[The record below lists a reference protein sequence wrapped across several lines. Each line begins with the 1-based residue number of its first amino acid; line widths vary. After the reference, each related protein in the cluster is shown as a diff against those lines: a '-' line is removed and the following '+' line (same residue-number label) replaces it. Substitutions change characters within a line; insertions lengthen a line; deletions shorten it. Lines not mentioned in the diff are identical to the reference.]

1 MDSGSNPYNEELIL
15 KSYGLLDS
23 STIEQLGSTLG
34 RECSTKTTKKVPPR
48 LTGIRHSAHNSL
60 EDSLMPMPKGGF
72 HERAIA
78 TINASRKPSEKAL
91 RNRSHYFQTTSS
103 MKDKSH
109 FPLKIKST
117 KLNGYTRKKFAEL
130 RSKFK
135 TSGPIQ
141 THPMPEIH
149 VIRPNKPH
157 SSLPNVIP
165 ESDMSKSPERS
176 ITDNE
181 TLQTP
186 AVNSRFLFNE
196 SSQTNSVPP
205 YIGPNQEKPKRR
217 HQTTKDGDAC
227 IFCGLPLYDTL
238 SIEGKEQVIDL
249 SCEHQV
255 HEQCLLLEMELKN
268 MSLQDSTDTSLSSSP
283 IDEAVMRN
291 NSYPKCP
298 KCNNGTIAVPRDS
311 EIKDRLGVQI
321 LLYPK
326 TNLLQKLLG
335 KSTGAKVDYSPIQVA
350 GDGISSMVASSVNSL
365 SSNSSPSSN
374 TSFKLDSKLP
384 EEILPVPP
392 DWVLMYDVEDLRKKF
407 ITELNTMVEDQ
418 DVNSLNEDLILTR
431 SLLDSFGSL
440 RLFDKISF
448 RFENQRNFLQWYCYF
463 FKHMLVFLEP
473 GKALFALVPITP
485 LIRIKAVSDSELSI
499 SGGQRNSL
507 SVNLKSDYPG
517 LISKWRNA
525 LENNKASFGLDLLTS
540 TVSEDEFKPILE
552 KMKTDEVPTTI
563 PLRNSPKINKNIYEY
578 TFSAINNDDTPDN
591 IVVLINEM
599 DMRTKKSFISI
610 VNIFRCFDILNI
622 NTAAIFSSID
632 LPTWDSMCEN
642 VVHFGKKD
650 FEDNAAQ
657 LKAKI
662 LRMQTNLKAMDSNRK
677 NEDKRTIMNLVE
689 SAIDKW
695 KIGKTM
701 LVILS
706 DSALDNF
713 KSAGI
718 QSVLIEINTK
728 EACNDSGSEIVN
740 ILNWEDIM
748 EVLCEKCHL
757 DFDNVCLSDDSTK
770 DDELDAN

>member
-91 RNRSHYFQTTSS
+91 RNRSHYFQATSS
-103 MKDKSH
+103 MKDKPH

-418 DVNSLNEDLILTR
+418 DIFPHGIVCVKMWYILGR
-431 SLLDSFGSL
+431 
-440 RLFDKISF
+440 
-448 RFENQRNFLQWYCYF
+448 
-463 FKHMLVFLEP
+463 
-473 GKALFALVPITP
+473 
-485 LIRIKAVSDSELSI
+485 
-499 SGGQRNSL
+499 
-507 SVNLKSDYPG
+507 
-517 LISKWRNA
+517 
-525 LENNKASFGLDLLTS
+525 
-540 TVSEDEFKPILE
+540 
-552 KMKTDEVPTTI
+552 
-563 PLRNSPKINKNIYEY
+563 
-578 TFSAINNDDTPDN
+578 
-591 IVVLINEM
+591 
-599 DMRTKKSFISI
+599 
-610 VNIFRCFDILNI
+610 
-622 NTAAIFSSID
+622 
-632 LPTWDSMCEN
+632 
-642 VVHFGKKD
+642 KD